1 MKRSS
6 QWSVDP
12 KVGIH
17 SGSGS
22 GQVMAWARDIKTGE
36 PVYILELD
44 VTRTGSNCDCECP
57 SCNLPLT
64 AVNAAKSEYIKRP
77 HFRHPD
83 GAEKSD
89 CMYLSARLAA
99 LQLLRDQ
106 GFILLPKRQQSG
118 NSVGLSGTQYEAWVD
133 HPAKRVAIRNFDFSD
148 KASAVLTL
156 DDGRRLRFTLFGD
169 GASTTDSGDL
179 IANIRLN
186 C

>member
-133 HPAKRVAIRNFDFSD
+133 HPAADCV
-148 KASAVLTL
+148 SAFFEPL
-156 DDGRRLRFTLFGD
+156 
-169 GASTTDSGDL
+169 S
-179 IANIRLN
+179 
-186 C
+186 